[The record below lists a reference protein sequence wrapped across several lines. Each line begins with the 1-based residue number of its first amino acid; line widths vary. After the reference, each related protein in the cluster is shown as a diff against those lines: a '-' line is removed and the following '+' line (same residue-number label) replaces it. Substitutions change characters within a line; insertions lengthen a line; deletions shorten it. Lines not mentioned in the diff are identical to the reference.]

1 MEQKMNI
8 KEMKFWKENQ
18 NTLTHLVEDY
28 FDLPTIGTIK
38 GCYIALTQEEKNL
51 IDLAYSYI
59 TEFER
64 EIIINMENSFI
75 FNRIEQL
82 KRNSIVKD

>member
-28 FDLPTIGTIK
+28 FDLPTIGTVK
-38 GCYIALTQEEKNL
+38 GCYIALTKEQRQL
-51 IDLAYSYI
+51 IDLAYNYI
-59 TEFER
+59 TEFE
-64 EIIINMENSFI
+64 IDIAITMENSFI